1 MRLADLRG
9 VAARPQE
16 REEIHKGVHPTL
28 ADYVRVAG
36 ALAVVTSLEVA
47 IYYLEPLRGVLV
59 ELFLALS
66 SIKFM
71 LVVMW
76 YMHLR
81 FDSPIFSFLFAFG
94 VAVAIAVFIATLA
107 TMGAG
112 LL

>member
-1 MRLADLRG
+1 
-9 VAARPQE
+9 
-16 REEIHKGVHPTL
+16 L